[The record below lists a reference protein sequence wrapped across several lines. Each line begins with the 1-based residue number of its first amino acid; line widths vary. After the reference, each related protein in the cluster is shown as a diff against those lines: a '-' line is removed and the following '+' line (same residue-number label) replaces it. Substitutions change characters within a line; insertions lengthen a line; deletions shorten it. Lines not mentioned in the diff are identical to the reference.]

1 MLISNPS
8 PLLCFSP
15 SRSLSHSRHRP
26 PAPDIDKKIPPTLT
40 CYSPDIHTELENVG
54 HMQYFCFRSFVSGLV
69 PMPSSAASAVVV
81 TYVISNA
88 SDVSFPDA
96 WPGSS
101 VCYNVCGVDS
111 SYDDDWRRNLTTE
124 YDNDDFPGAL
134 TWKQVHETNGS
145 TYFSYWP
152 PYSYDRHLKL
162 ISDCWS
168 RTRRDSRGAAM
179 CTYDPVIESLGT
191 SIDGR
196 EIECLSLGNGN
207 LNAWIQ
213 HRQHPGETMAGELK
227 YSATFSAH
235 TGLEF
240 RPCDRY
246 FTFSSVKMITTCRS
260 FI

>member
-1 MLISNPS
+1 MV
-8 PLLCFSP
+8 F
-15 SRSLSHSRHRP
+15 
-26 PAPDIDKKIPPTLT
+26 ADV
-40 CYSPDIHTELENVG
+40 HTELENVG

-69 PMPSSAASAVVV
+69 PHGPMADDDDDSSGRRRGCGSNIDDVVVPSSAASSVVV

-88 SDVSFPDA
+88 NEASFPDA

-101 VCYNVCGVDS
+101 VCYNVRGLDS
-111 SYDDDWRRNLTTE
+111 SYDDDWRCNLTTE
-124 YDNDDFPGAL
+124 YDVDDFPGAL
-134 TWKQVHETNGS
+134 TWKHVHEINGS

-162 ISDCWS
+162 ISDCAS
-168 RTRRDSRGAAM
+168 RMRRHDSACGAAISM
-179 CTYDPVIESLGT
+179 YDPVIESLGS

-227 YSATFSAH
+227 HVAALSTSL
-235 TGLEF
+235 G
-240 RPCDRY
+240 
-246 FTFSSVKMITTCRS
+246 
-260 FI
+260 

>member
-1 MLISNPS
+1 VY
-8 PLLCFSP
+8 
-15 SRSLSHSRHRP
+15 
-26 PAPDIDKKIPPTLT
+26 TT

-69 PMPSSAASAVVV
+69 PVPSSAASVVV

-88 SDVSFPDA
+88 ADVSFPDA

-101 VCYNVCGVDS
+101 VCYNVRGLDS

-124 YDNDDFPGAL
+124 YDVNGSGAL
-134 TWKQVHETNGS
+134 TWKHVHEIDGS

-162 ISDCWS
+162 ISDCAS
-168 RTRRDSRGAAM
+168 RMRRDSSCAAM
-179 CTYDPVIESLGT
+179 CMYDPVIESLGS

-196 EIECLSLGNGN
+196 EIECLSLGNGD

-227 YSATFSAH
+227 YVTALSA
-235 TGLEF
+235 
-240 RPCDRY
+240 
-246 FTFSSVKMITTCRS
+246 SVG
-260 FI
+260 